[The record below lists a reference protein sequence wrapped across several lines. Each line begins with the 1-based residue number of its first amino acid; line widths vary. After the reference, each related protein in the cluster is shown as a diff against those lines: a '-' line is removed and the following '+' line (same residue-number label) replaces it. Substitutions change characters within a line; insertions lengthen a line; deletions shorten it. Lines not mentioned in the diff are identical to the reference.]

1 MHLLCLIVYALITL
15 VVMALVWV
23 VVALI
28 LLSDGTVNFETVI
41 IGSTIIALC
50 TGAAMWI
57 KDT

>member
-1 MHLLCLIVYALITL
+1 MYLLCLILYGLITL